1 MKNSDKV
8 QMQVRIAGTYIT
20 LSVPFD
26 TQDEVRN
33 TEKSIEDLYN
43 NWKGRFP
50 NKSDE
55 TLLAMIAYQ
64 YASFYNT
71 LASNNQRVSNSL
83 REIIDSVDEA
93 LKK

>member
-1 MKNSDKV
+1 
-8 QMQVRIAGTYIT
+8 MQVRIAGKHIT

-26 TQDEVRN
+26 TQDDVRE

-50 NKSDE
+50 NKSDDA
-55 TLLAMIAYQ
+55 LLAMIAYQ

-71 LASNNQRVSNSL
+71 LIKNNQRISKDL
-83 REIIDSVDEA
+83 HEIIDVVDEA